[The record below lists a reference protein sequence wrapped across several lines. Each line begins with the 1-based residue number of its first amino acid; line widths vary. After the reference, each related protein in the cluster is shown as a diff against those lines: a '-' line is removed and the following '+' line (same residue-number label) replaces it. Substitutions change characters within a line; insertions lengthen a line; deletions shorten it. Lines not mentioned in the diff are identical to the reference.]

1 MRILFPTDFRNNGF
15 VAFFKTVDCGET
27 SPERSRPKTLGG
39 DERYASHGKVACT
52 QQAKRGVSH
61 LALEL
66 REVFEKL
73 QMIARERVA
82 EHVLLPRFFR

>member
-15 VAFFKTVDCGET
+15 VAFFKTVDCGKT

-39 DERYASHGKVACT
+39 GKRHSAHR
-52 QQAKRGVSH
+52 QIARAQKARGRMPH

-66 REVFEKL
+66 REVFEKF

-82 EHVLLPRFFR
+82 

>member
-39 DERYASHGKVACT
+39 GKRYSAH
-52 QQAKRGVSH
+52 
-61 LALEL
+61 
-66 REVFEKL
+66 
-73 QMIARERVA
+73 
-82 EHVLLPRFFR
+82 